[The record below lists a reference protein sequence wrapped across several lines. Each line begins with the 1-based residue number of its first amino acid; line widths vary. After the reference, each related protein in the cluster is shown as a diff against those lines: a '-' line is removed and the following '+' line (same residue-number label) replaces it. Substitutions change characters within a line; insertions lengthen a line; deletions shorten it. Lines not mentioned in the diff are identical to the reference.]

1 MVQILVI
8 FIPSFK
14 IVFKMNSLVLAL
26 LAFVGYVIAYR
37 TYGAFLGKKLFK
49 LSDKQI
55 MPANEFNDNVDF
67 VPSKKHVVFGH
78 HFTTIAGIGPIVG
91 PAIGVIWGW
100 LPAFLWV
107 FFGAIFMGG
116 IHDFSTMVISGRNK
130 GKTIGDLAGDVIS
143 PATRYV
149 FQFIMQLLLLIVLAV
164 FAMIVGALFEKYPES
179 VFPVWIE
186 VPIAIWLGWK
196 VRQGKSDIL
205 YSLVAVVILYISI
218 YISVYYLPPITVP
231 PVLGSSVVTW
241 ALILYVYAFFASTIP
256 VQKLLQPRDYINSHQ
271 LIIAIGLILFGL
283 VVAHPVIT
291 APAVNAVAFNSPEVP
306 SMMPLLF
313 ITIACGAISG
323 FHSLASTGTTI
334 KQIDKEQHTL
344 FIGYGSMLTESFLS
358 VLVILAVAAG
368 LGMGFEKDG
377 ILLTGADAYYQHYQS
392 WAGASGLSAKL
403 EAFITGSA
411 NLLASF
417 GIPMKLGTAVIAVFI
432 VSFANTTLD
441 SACRIQRLSLQ
452 EIFKDKRGKVKRPMN
467 NRYVAT
473 AVVVILAMM
482 LTFLQ
487 PGAKGALLLWPLFG
501 ALNQLVAALALG
513 IVVLYLIMKKRN
525 PIYAFVPMVFVLF
538 MTIWAM
544 INNTISFLEDKNYTL
559 VVLSVL
565 ILILTVWLLISGF
578 QILFRKS
585 IFNNDKVA

>member
-1 MVQILVI
+1 
-8 FIPSFK
+8 
-14 IVFKMNSLVLAL
+14 MNSLVLAL
-26 LAFVGYVIAYR
+26 IAFGGYLIAYH
-37 TYGAFLGKKLFK
+37 TYGRFLGRKIFK
-49 LSDKQI
+49 ISDDKQ
-55 MPANEFNDNVDF
+55 MPSNEFNDGVDF
-67 VPSKKHVVFGH
+67 VPSKKNIIFGH

-116 IHDFSTMVISGRNK
+116 LHDFSTMVISGRNK
-130 GKTIGDLAGDVIS
+130 GKTIGDLTGDIIG
-143 PATRYV
+143 PGTRYV

-164 FAMIVGALFEKYPES
+164 FAMIVGVLFEKYPES
-179 VFPVWIE
+179 VFPVWFQIP
-186 VPIAIWLGWK
+186 VAVWLGWNIRK
-196 VRQGKSDIL
+196 GKSDLL
-205 YSLVAVVILYISI
+205 YSIIAVVLLYISI
-218 YISVYYLPPITVP
+218 YAGVYYLPPITVP
-231 PVLGSSVVTW
+231 PIMGSSVVTW

-271 LIIAIGLILFGL
+271 LIIAIGLILLGL
-283 VVAHPVIT
+283 IVAHPTIT
-291 APAVNAVAFNSPEVP
+291 APAFNKTAFNSGTVP

-334 KQIDKEQHTL
+334 KQVDKESHTL

-358 VLVILAVAAG
+358 ILVIMAVAGG
-368 LGMGFEKDG
+368 LGLGLEKDG
-377 ILLTGADAYYQHYQS
+377 ILLTGSDAFYTHYSS
-392 WAGASGLSAKL
+392 WATASGLAAKL
-403 EAFITGSA
+403 EAFIVGSA

-417 GIPMKLGTAVIAVFI
+417 GIPMEFGSAIIAVFI

-441 SACRIQRLSLQ
+441 SSCRIQRLSLQ
-452 EIFKDKRGKVKRPMN
+452 EIFKQKNGKVKKPFD
-467 NRYVAT
+467 NRYVST
-473 AVVVILAMM
+473 AVVVIIAMI

-513 IVVLYLIMKKRN
+513 VVVLYLLMKKRN
-525 PIYAFVPMVFVLF
+525 PVYALIPMIFVLF

-544 INNTISFLEDKNYTL
+544 FNNLISFMKDKNYTL
-559 VVLSVL
+559 VVISVL
-565 ILILTVWLLISGF
+565 IIILTVWLLYSGIHF
-578 QILFRKS
+578 LVNGKEQ
-585 IFNNDKVA
+585 NNKTIG

>member
-1 MVQILVI
+1 
-8 FIPSFK
+8 
-14 IVFKMNSLVLAL
+14 MNSLLLAL
-26 LAFVGYVIAYR
+26 ISFVGYIIAYK
-37 TYGAFLGKKLFK
+37 TYGKFLGKKVFK
-49 LSDKQI
+49 ISDDRQ
-55 MPANEFNDNVDF
+55 MPANEFNDGVDF
-67 VPSKKHVVFGH
+67 VPSKKNIIFGH

-116 IHDFSTMVISGRNK
+116 LHDFSTMVISGRNK
-130 GKTIGDLAGDVIS
+130 GKTIGDLTGDIIN

-164 FAMIVGALFEKYPES
+164 FAMIVGTLFEKYPES

-186 VPIAIWLGWK
+186 VPIAIWLGRIVQK
-196 VRQGKSDIL
+196 GKSDL
-205 YSLVAVVILYISI
+205 VYSIVAVILLYISI
-218 YISVYYLPPITVP
+218 YISVYYLPPIIVP
-231 PVLGSSVVTW
+231 PIMGSSVVTW

-271 LIIAIGLILFGL
+271 LITAIALILIGL
-283 VVAHPVIT
+283 VVAHPTIT
-291 APAVNAVAFNSPEVP
+291 APAINNLAFQSTDVP

-334 KQIDKEQHTL
+334 KQVDKESHTL
-344 FIGYGSMLTESFLS
+344 VIGYGSMLTESFLS
-358 VLVILAVAAG
+358 VLVILAVAGG
-368 LGMGFEKDG
+368 LGMGLEKEG
-377 ILLTGADAYYQHYQS
+377 ILLTGSDAFYQHYSS
-392 WAGASGLSAKL
+392 WASASGLAAKL
-403 EAFITGSA
+403 EAFIVGSA
-411 NLLASF
+411 NLLGSF
-417 GIPMKLGTAVIAVFI
+417 GIPIKLGSAIMAVFI

-441 SACRIQRLSLQ
+441 SSCRIQRLSLQ
-452 EIFKDKRGKVKRPMN
+452 ELFKDKKGVIKKPMN

-473 AVVVILAMM
+473 FFVVFAAMI

-513 IVVLYLIMKKRN
+513 VVVLYLLMKKQN
-525 PIYAFVPMVFVLF
+525 PLLALIPMVFVLL

-544 INNTISFLEDKNYTL
+544 INNTYTFFNERNTTL
-559 VVLSVL
+559 VVISII
-565 ILILTVWLLISGF
+565 ILILTLWLLVSGF
-578 QILFRKS
+578 QLIFRKTLQNK
-585 IFNNDKVA
+585 NNVA

>member
-1 MVQILVI
+1 
-8 FIPSFK
+8 
-14 IVFKMNSLVLAL
+14 MNSLVLAI
-26 LAFVGYVIAYR
+26 LALVGYIIAYR
-37 TYGAFLGKKLFK
+37 TYGRFLGRKLFK
-49 LSDKQI
+49 ISDDKI
-55 MPANEFNDNVDF
+55 MPSNEFNDAVDF
-67 VPSKKHVVFGH
+67 VPSKKNIVFGH

-91 PAIGVIWGW
+91 PAIGIIWGW

-130 GKTIGDLAGDVIS
+130 GKTIGDLTGNIIS

-164 FAMIVGALFEKYPES
+164 FAMIVGILFEKYPES

-186 VPIAIWLGWK
+186 VPIAVWLGWN
-196 VRQGKSDIL
+196 VRKGKSDLL
-205 YSLVAVVILYISI
+205 YSLVAVILLYLAI
-218 YISVYYLPPITVP
+218 YVSVYFLPPVTVP
-231 PVLGSSVVTW
+231 PIMGSSVVTW

-271 LIIAIGLILFGL
+271 LIMAIAMLFIGLM
-283 VVAHPVIT
+283 VAHPQIT
-291 APAVNAVAFNSPEVP
+291 APAINNQAFNSSQVP
-306 SMMPLLF
+306 NLMPLLF

-334 KQIDKEQHTL
+334 KQIDKESDTL

-358 VLVILAVAAG
+358 VLVILAVAGG
-368 LGMGFEKDG
+368 LGMGLEKEG
-377 ILLTGADAYYQHYQS
+377 TLFTGSDAFFAHYSS
-392 WAGASGLSAKL
+392 WASASGLAAKL
-403 EAFITGSA
+403 EAFIVGSA

-417 GIPMKLGTAVIAVFI
+417 GIPVKLGSAIMAVFI

-441 SACRIQRLSLQ
+441 SSARIQRLSLQ
-452 EIFKDKRGKVKRPMN
+452 EIFKTKSGFVRKPLN

-473 AVVVILAMM
+473 GIVVFVAMI

-487 PGAKGALLLWPLFG
+487 PGATGALLLWPLFG

-513 IVVLYLIMKKRN
+513 VVVLYLIMKKQN
-525 PIYAFVPMVFVLF
+525 PVYALLPMVFVLI
-538 MTIWAM
+538 MTIWALY
-544 INNTISFLEDKNYTL
+544 NNLISFLNDKNYTL
-559 VVLSVL
+559 VFLSGL
-565 ILILTVWLLISGF
+565 IILLTAWLLISGF
-578 QILFRKS
+578 SILFKKNEMRLKQ
-585 IFNNDKVA
+585 IN

>member
-1 MVQILVI
+1 
-8 FIPSFK
+8 
-14 IVFKMNSLVLAL
+14 MNSLLLAL
-26 LAFVGYVIAYR
+26 ISFVGYIITYK
-37 TYGAFLGKKLFK
+37 TYGKFLGKKVFK
-49 LSDKQI
+49 ISDDRQ
-55 MPANEFNDNVDF
+55 MPANEFNDGVDF
-67 VPSKKHVVFGH
+67 VPSKKNIIFGH

-116 IHDFSTMVISGRNK
+116 LHDFSTMVISGRNK
-130 GKTIGDLAGDVIS
+130 GKTIGDLTGDIIN

-164 FAMIVGALFEKYPES
+164 FAMIVGTLFEKYPES

-186 VPIAIWLGWK
+186 VPIAIWLGRIVQK
-196 VRQGKSDIL
+196 GKSDL
-205 YSLVAVVILYISI
+205 VYSIVAVILLYISI
-218 YISVYYLPPITVP
+218 YISVYYLPPIIVP
-231 PVLGSSVVTW
+231 PIMGSSVVTW

-271 LIIAIGLILFGL
+271 LITAIALILIGL
-283 VVAHPVIT
+283 VVAHPTIT
-291 APAVNAVAFNSPEVP
+291 APAINNLAFQSTDVP

-334 KQIDKEQHTL
+334 KQVDKESHTL

-358 VLVILAVAAG
+358 VLVILAVAGG
-368 LGMGFEKDG
+368 LGMGLEKEG
-377 ILLTGADAYYQHYQS
+377 ILLTGSDAFYQHYSS
-392 WAGASGLSAKL
+392 WASASGLAAKL
-403 EAFITGSA
+403 EAFIVGSA
-411 NLLASF
+411 NLLGSF
-417 GIPMKLGTAVIAVFI
+417 GIPIKLGSAIMAVFI

-441 SACRIQRLSLQ
+441 SSCRIQRLSLQ
-452 EIFKDKRGKVKRPMN
+452 ELFKDKKGVIKKPMN

-473 AVVVILAMM
+473 FFVVFAAMI

-513 IVVLYLIMKKRN
+513 VVVLYLLMKKQN
-525 PIYAFVPMVFVLF
+525 PLLALIPMVLVLL

-544 INNTISFLEDKNYTL
+544 INNTYTFFNERNTTL
-559 VVLSVL
+559 VVISII
-565 ILILTVWLLISGF
+565 ILILTLWLLVSGF
-578 QILFRKS
+578 QLIFRKTLQNK
-585 IFNNDKVA
+585 NNVA

>member
-1 MVQILVI
+1 
-8 FIPSFK
+8 
-14 IVFKMNSLVLAL
+14 MNSLVLAL
-26 LAFVGYVIAYR
+26 LAFAGYVIAYH
-37 TYGAFLGKKLFK
+37 TYGKYLSRKIFK
-49 LSDKQI
+49 ISDQRI
-55 MPANEFNDNVDF
+55 MPSHKLNDGVDF
-67 VPSKKHVVFGH
+67 VPSKKHIVFGH

-130 GKTIGDLAGDVIS
+130 GKTIGDLTGDLIN
-143 PATRYV
+143 PGTRYV

-164 FAMIVGALFEKYPES
+164 FAMIVGLLFEQYPES
-179 VFPVWIE
+179 VIPVWIE
-186 VPIAIWLGWK
+186 IPIAIWLGRSVSK
-196 VRQGKSDIL
+196 GKSDLL
-205 YSLVAVVILYISI
+205 YSVIAVVMLYITI
-218 YISVYYLPPITVP
+218 ILSVYVFPPITVP
-231 PVLGSSVVTW
+231 PIMGSSVVTW
-241 ALILYVYAFFASTIP
+241 SLILYVYAFFASTIP

-271 LIIAIGLILFGL
+271 LITAIFLLLIGLF
-283 VVAHPVIT
+283 VAHPDIT
-291 APAVNAVAFNSPEVP
+291 APLVNNAAFHSKDVP

-334 KQIDKEQHTL
+334 KQIDKESHTL

-358 VLVILAVAAG
+358 VLVILAVAGG
-368 LGMGFEKDG
+368 LGMGMEKDG
-377 ILLTGADAYYQHYQS
+377 VLFSGADAFYQHYSS
-392 WAGASGLSAKL
+392 WASASGLSAKL
-403 EAFITGSA
+403 EAFIVGSA

-417 GIPMKLGTAVIAVFI
+417 GIPLKLGAAIMAVFI

-452 EIFKDKRGKVKRPMN
+452 EIFKDKSGTIKRPLN
-467 NRYVAT
+467 NRYFATLIVVFVA
-473 AVVVILAMM
+473 MG

-513 IVVLYLIMKKRN
+513 VVVLYLIMKKQN
-525 PIYAFVPMVFVLF
+525 PVYALIPMIFVLV
-538 MTIWAM
+538 MTVWAM
-544 INNTISFLEDKNYTL
+544 FNNLFLFVADKNYTL
-559 VVLSVL
+559 SFLSVL
-565 ILILTVWLLISGF
+565 ILILTIWLLYNGIQF
-578 QILFRKS
+578 FAKRNQIKFRNR
-585 IFNNDKVA
+585 IN